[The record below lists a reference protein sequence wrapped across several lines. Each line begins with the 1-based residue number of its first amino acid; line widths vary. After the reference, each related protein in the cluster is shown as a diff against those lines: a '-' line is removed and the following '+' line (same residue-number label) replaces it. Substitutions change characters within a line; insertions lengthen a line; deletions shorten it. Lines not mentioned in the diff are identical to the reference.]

1 MPGMLLNVNAQVMCA
16 HGGQAQ
22 ATVPNPQVQVG
33 GAPTVALTGPWVI
46 AGCANPPPP
55 AQLGPCMTATW
66 IPGTGTVR
74 VLSNGMPLLVQSS
87 MSLCVPTPAP
97 LIISDPGQQKV
108 TAM

>member
-1 MPGMLLNVNAQVMCA
+1 MPGNLVNTSAQVMCA

-22 ATVPNPQVQVG
+22 ATMPNTQVQVG
-33 GAPTVALTGPWVI
+33 GSPTVTLAAPWTI

-55 AQLGPCMTATW
+55 AQLGPCVTATW

-74 VLSNGMPLLVQSS
+74 VTSNGMPLLVQSS
-87 MSLCVPTPAP
+87 QSLCVPTPAP
-97 LIISDPGQQKV
+97 LIISNAGQTKV